1 MLETGLS
8 NELTC
13 VFILLSLIRSQ
24 ISNSGEEGLNFLTAA
39 KVITRQVVYISL
51 KKSRESVQPFHSS
64 DREREKM
71 VIPQRDNICLES
83 VSTWNLFLI
92 LILILTKRIKTNDW
106 NGTSNRLLT
115 YNSKKRDY

>member
-24 ISNSGEEGLNFLTAA
+24 ISNSGEEGLNFLTAS

-51 KKSRESVQPFHSS
+51 KNPGNQFSPFTVVT
-64 DREREKM
+64 EREKM

-83 VSTWNLFLI
+83 VST
-92 LILILTKRIKTNDW
+92 
-106 NGTSNRLLT
+106 
-115 YNSKKRDY
+115 